1 MERPPL
7 RRDGTGGRRWT
18 PARVYT
24 VAVLS
29 ALAAVTFT
37 AGAFCL
43 LGALNSTEVCVG
55 CGPLNL
61 GFGSPRFTEPQSG
74 VYYVQIPLSPTG
86 SIPTADF
93 SLKLS
98 TPIGHRI
105 LAGNSTSACLPPSG
119 STYSPLDPATCGV
132 PARGWY
138 AVLALSNETV
148 ANVFGY
154 PGSWAGS
161 SISVAH
167 PDSLYLIS
175 GENLSGSYDL
185 LDAFGVGPG
194 VSLYSGV
201 LL

>member
-1 MERPPL
+1 MEGSPL
-7 RRDGTGGRRWT
+7 RQDETGGRRRT

-24 VAVLS
+24 VALLS
-29 ALAAVTFT
+29 AVAAVTVT
-37 AGAFCL
+37 AGAYYL
-43 LGALNSTEVCVG
+43 LAALNSTELRP
-55 CGPLNL
+55 PLNL

-74 VYYVQIPLSPTG
+74 VYYVQIQLSPTG

-98 TPIGHRI
+98 TPSGHRI

-119 STYSPLDPATCGV
+119 STYSPLNPATCGV

-138 AVLALSNETV
+138 AVLAISNETI

-185 LDAFGVGPG
+185 LDAFGVAPG
-194 VSLYSGV
+194 ISLYSSV